1 MKILAIETATLTG
14 SVGLLS
20 DDDGLDVLGE
30 TTLSVSV
37 QHSERLMPAIDHL
50 LRDAGVPPQ
59 DIDLYAVSV
68 GPGSFTGL
76 RIGLAAV
83 QGLSLAH
90 NKPVVGVSTLEGLA
104 RNGLYFPG
112 LVVPMLNAFRSEV
125 YWGAY
130 RANGTGF
137 DGVGEDR
144 ASGPER
150 LIDYLRQ
157 SSEPVL
163 LLGNG
168 VDVCGQQI
176 AQELGEE
183 RIRIAPRHL
192 CHPRA
197 VHVAFL
203 AAQNYRDGLSDEPVL
218 PRYLRKPG

>member
-1 MKILAIETATLTG
+1 MKVLAVETATLTG

-37 QHSERLMPAIDHL
+37 QHSERLMPAIDQL
-50 LRDAGVPPQ
+50 LRDAGVASGE
-59 DIDLYAVSV
+59 IDLYAVSA

-76 RIGLAAV
+76 RIGLAAA
-83 QGLSLAH
+83 QGLALAH
-90 NKPVVGVSTLEGLA
+90 GRPVVGVSTLEGLA
-104 RNGLYFPG
+104 RNGFYFPG
-112 LVVPMLNAFRSEV
+112 LVVPMLNAFRSEI

-137 DGVGEDR
+137 DCVGKDCV
-144 ASGPER
+144 SSPDH
-150 LIDYLRQ
+150 LIDYLRER
-157 SSEPVL
+157 SEPIL
-163 LLGNG
+163 ILGNG
-168 VDVCGQQI
+168 VEVCGVRI

-183 RIRIAPRHL
+183 CLRIAPKYLHP
-192 CHPRA
+192 PRA

-203 AAQNYRDGLSDEPVL
+203 AAQSFKDGLAEEPVL